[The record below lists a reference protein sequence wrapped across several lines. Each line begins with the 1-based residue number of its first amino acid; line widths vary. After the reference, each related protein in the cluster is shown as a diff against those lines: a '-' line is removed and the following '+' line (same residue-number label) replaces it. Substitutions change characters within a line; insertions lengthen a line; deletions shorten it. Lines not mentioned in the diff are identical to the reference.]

1 MNHMKSIT
9 CNMYIHELTCTY
21 YIHEPYER
29 PSFFHHPIFQSTRAK
44 KPAFFFRNG
53 AEVHGH
59 LWPSDRVAGDP
70 HFAPAV
76 GQSQTWWAHEPK
88 MVVDFSVRTSD

>member
-1 MNHMKSIT
+1 MNLHVHTTYMNHMKHHHFSIT
-9 CNMYIHELTCTY
+9 
-21 YIHEPYER
+21 
-29 PSFFHHPIFQSTRAK
+29 PSFNPLGRK

>member
-29 PSFFHHPIFQSTRAK
+29 PSFFHHPIF
-44 KPAFFFRNG
+44 RNG

-59 LWPSDRVAGDP
+59 LRPSDRVAGDP
-70 HFAPAV
+70 QFAPAV